1 MHGALYVA
9 KTGLSAQDTNLK
21 VISNNLANV
30 ATVGFKKDKA
40 VFEDLM
46 YQIRRQPGAQSGE
59 DSQLPS
65 GLQLGSG
72 VRTVGTQKLF
82 HTGELQITDQAFDV
96 AINGRGFLQ
105 VSMPN
110 GDIGYT
116 RNGQLHLNADN
127 ELVTAEGYLLEPVIA
142 LPAEVV
148 NFSVSTD
155 GIVQVTTAGDPTP
168 TEVGQLQLA
177 DFVNPQGLLAL
188 GQNLY
193 QESASSGAPLVS
205 NPGENGTGIL
215 KQGTLEGSNVNAVE
229 ELVDMITTQRAYEM
243 NSKVISTADE
253 MLSFVSQQ
261 L

>member
-1 MHGALYVA
+1 MHGALNVA
-9 KTGLSAQDTNLK
+9 KTGMTAQDTNLK

-30 ATVGFKKDKA
+30 STVGFKKDQV

-46 YQIRRQPGAQSGE
+46 YQIRRQPGAQTAE
-59 DSQLPS
+59 EAQLPS
-65 GLQLGSG
+65 GLQVGLG

-82 HTGELQITDQAFDV
+82 GTGEIEITEEAFDV

-105 VSMPN
+105 VTLPN
-110 GDIGYT
+110 GDTAYT

-127 ELVTAEGYLLEPVIA
+127 ELVTPEGYQINPAIT
-142 LPAEVV
+142 LPGEVV
-148 NFSVSTD
+148 NFSISTD
-155 GIVQVTTAGDPTP
+155 GVVEVVTAGNNTP
-168 TEVGQLQLA
+168 TQIGQLQMA
-177 DFVNPQGLLAL
+177 DFVNPQGLQSL

-193 QESASSGAPLVS
+193 QETGASGAPIIS

-215 KQGTLEGSNVNAVE
+215 VQGALEGSNVNSVQ

-253 MLSFVSQQ
+253 MLSYVSQQ

>member
-1 MHGALYVA
+1 MHGALNVA
-9 KTGLSAQDTNLK
+9 KTGMTAQDTNLK

-30 ATVGFKKDKA
+30 STIGYKKDNV

-46 YQIRRQPGAQSGE
+46 YQIRRQPGAQTAE
-59 DSQLPS
+59 EAQLPS
-65 GLQLGSG
+65 GLQVGLG
-72 VRTVGTQKLF
+72 VRTVGTQKIF
-82 HTGELQITDQAFDV
+82 QTGDIQITEEPFDV

-105 VSMPN
+105 VTLPS
-110 GDIGYT
+110 GDTAYT

-127 ELVTAEGYLLEPVIA
+127 ELVTAEGYAIEPAITLPGEVI
-142 LPAEVV
+142 
-148 NFSVSTD
+148 NFSISTD
-155 GIVQVTTAGDPTP
+155 GIVEVVTAGNPEPTQI
-168 TEVGQLQLA
+168 GQLELA
-177 DFVNPQGLLAL
+177 DFVNPQGLQSL

-193 QESASSGAPLVS
+193 SETGASGAPVIS
-205 NPGENGTGIL
+205 NPGENGTAVLI
-215 KQGTLEGSNVNAVE
+215 QGSLEGSNVNSVE

>member
-1 MHGALYVA
+1 MHGALNVA
-9 KTGLSAQDTNLK
+9 KTGMTAQDTNLK

-30 ATVGFKKDKA
+30 STVGFKRDQV

-46 YQIRRQPGAQSGE
+46 YQIRRQPGAQTAE
-59 DSQLPS
+59 EAQLPS
-65 GLQLGSG
+65 GLQIGSG

-82 HTGELQITDQAFDV
+82 STGDLEITDEAFDV

-105 VSMPN
+105 VTLPN
-110 GDIGYT
+110 GDLAYT
-116 RNGQLHLNADN
+116 RNGQIHLNSDN
-127 ELVTAEGYLLEPVIA
+127 ELVSAEGYQLEPAIT
-142 LPAEVV
+142 LPGEVT
-148 NFSVSTD
+148 NFSISTD
-155 GIVQVTTAGDPTP
+155 GIVSVTVAGDSEP
-168 TEVGQLQLA
+168 TEIGQLELA

-193 QESASSGAPLVS
+193 QESAASGGPLVS
-205 NPGENGTGIL
+205 NPGENGTGQLI
-215 KQGTLEGSNVNAVE
+215 QGALEGSNVNSVQ

>member
-1 MHGALYVA
+1 MHGALNVA
-9 KTGLSAQDTNLK
+9 KTGMTAQDTNLK

-30 ATVGFKKDKA
+30 STVGFKKDNV

-46 YQIRRQPGAQSGE
+46 YQIRRQPGAQTGE
-59 DSQLPS
+59 EAQLPS
-65 GLQLGSG
+65 GLQIGLG

-82 HTGELQITDQAFDV
+82 GTGEIEITDEAFDV

-105 VSMPN
+105 VTLPN
-110 GDIGYT
+110 GDTAYT

-127 ELVTAEGYLLEPVIA
+127 ELVTAEGYLLEPAIT
-142 LPAEVV
+142 LPSEVV
-148 NFSVSTD
+148 SFSISTD
-155 GIVQVTTAGDPTP
+155 GVVQVTTAGNSAPSDI
-168 TEVGQLQLA
+168 GQIQLA
-177 DFVNPQGLLAL
+177 DFVNPQGLQAL
-188 GQNLY
+188 GQNMF
-193 QESASSGAPLVS
+193 QETGASGAPLIS

-215 KQGTLEGSNVNAVE
+215 LQGSLEGSNVNAVQ

>member
-1 MHGALYVA
+1 MHGALNVA
-9 KTGLSAQDTNLK
+9 KTGMTAQDTNLK

-30 ATVGFKKDKA
+30 STVGFKKDQV

-46 YQIRRQPGAQSGE
+46 YQIRRQPGAQTAE
-59 DSQLPS
+59 EAQLPS
-65 GLQLGSG
+65 GLQVGLG

-82 HTGELQITDQAFDV
+82 GTGEIEITEEAFDV

-105 VSMPN
+105 VTLPN
-110 GDIGYT
+110 GDTAYT

-127 ELVTAEGYLLEPVIA
+127 ELVTPEGYQINPAIT
-142 LPAEVV
+142 LPGEVV
-148 NFSVSTD
+148 NFSISTD
-155 GIVQVTTAGDPTP
+155 GVVEVVTAGNNAPTQI
-168 TEVGQLQLA
+168 GQLQMA
-177 DFVNPQGLLAL
+177 DFVNPQGLQSL

-193 QESASSGAPLVS
+193 QETGASGAPIIS

-215 KQGTLEGSNVNAVE
+215 VQGALEGSNVNSVQ

-253 MLSFVSQQ
+253 MLSYVSQQ

>member
-1 MHGALYVA
+1 MHGALNVA
-9 KTGLSAQDTNLK
+9 KTGMTAQDTNLK

-30 ATVGFKKDKA
+30 STIGYKKDNV

-46 YQIRRQPGAQSGE
+46 YQIRRQPGAQTAE
-59 DSQLPS
+59 EAQLPS
-65 GLQLGSG
+65 GLQIGLG
-72 VRTVGTQKLF
+72 VRTVGTQKIF
-82 HTGELQITDQAFDV
+82 ATGDIQITDEAFDV

-105 VSMPN
+105 VTLPS
-110 GDIGYT
+110 GDTAYT

-127 ELVTAEGYLLEPVIA
+127 ELVTAEGYAIEPAITLPGEVI
-142 LPAEVV
+142 
-148 NFSVSTD
+148 NFSISTD
-155 GIVQVTTAGDPTP
+155 GVVEVVTAGNPAPTQI
-168 TEVGQLQLA
+168 GQLQLA
-177 DFVNPQGLLAL
+177 DFVNPQGLQSL

-193 QESASSGAPLVS
+193 SETGASGAPVIS
-205 NPGENGTGIL
+205 NPGENGTAVLI
-215 KQGTLEGSNVNAVE
+215 QGSLEGSNVNSVE

>member
-1 MHGALYVA
+1 MHGALNVA
-9 KTGLSAQDTNLK
+9 KTGMTAQDTNLK

-30 ATVGFKKDKA
+30 STVGFKKDNL

-46 YQIRRQPGAQSGE
+46 YQIRRQPGAQSAE
-59 DSQLPS
+59 EAQLPS
-65 GLQLGSG
+65 GLQIGMG
-72 VRTVGTQKLF
+72 VRTVGTQKIF
-82 HTGELQITDQAFDV
+82 QTGDIQITDEAFDV

-105 VSMPN
+105 VNLPN
-110 GDIGYT
+110 GDIAYT

-127 ELVTAEGYLLEPVIA
+127 ELVSAEGYTIEPAIT
-142 LPAEVV
+142 LPAQVV
-148 NFSVSTD
+148 NFSISTD
-155 GIVQVTTAGDPTP
+155 GVVEVVTAGNPQPTQI
-168 TEVGQLQLA
+168 GQIELA
-177 DFVNPQGLLAL
+177 DFVNPQGLQAL

-193 QESASSGAPLVS
+193 AETGSSGAPVIS
-205 NPGENGTGIL
+205 NPGENGTAVLI
-215 KQGTLEGSNVNAVE
+215 QGALEGSNVNSVE